1 MLGFRE
7 MIRKPF
13 AKLNGMLQSRLRLL
27 AEKFSTST
35 VNVIFYKFVRLTK
48 HNKKIQG
55 LQKKHN
61 KFKKTPVTGIRASG
75 VVLSSVLSIA
85 LLWLIYKNPYE
96 WEILKQVTID
106 TKSIISLTTLIITAP
121 IVFVVW
127 LFRDKNKLLEL
138 ENARKD
144 TNLKEFQ
151 QLQRWA
157 TGNMDGN
164 SDNDNKIALQISA
177 LHSLRAYLKG
187 EYGESF
193 RRGAYEIF
201 RAILATQHQ
210 KILQQLKN
218 DESKTIM
225 GAIDSC
231 PLTKQL
237 NIIAS
242 EEWFNLLIN
251 HNFPTKGISLLGV
264 DLSHAYLHHRT
275 YNKTLVLQGARLQG
289 ATLLGARLQGA
300 DLGGA
305 QLQGAIL
312 WVARLQG
319 ANLGGAQLQG
329 ANLQNAQ
336 LQGADL
342 QNAQLQGAD
351 LQNAQLQGAN
361 LQNAQLQG
369 ADLWDARLQGANL
382 GGARLQGA
390 DLRNA
395 RLQGVYTETL
405 ELLNFEQRIE
415 QQIDRET
422 ESQNLEEQYEALN
435 DTNKSKLIAELKAI
449 NSVEAKAISRIQ
461 SASET
466 LDLSQATTGKYSQ
479 EEANEWLN
487 DYKKARYY
495 DF

>member
-1 MLGFRE
+1 

-55 LQKKHN
+55 LQKKYN

-96 WEILKQVTID
+96 WVMLKQITID

-251 HNFPTKGISLLGV
+251 HNFPTKGISLVGV
-264 DLSHAYLHHRT
+264 DLSRTYLHHRT
-275 YNKTLVLQGARLQG
+275 YGETLGLQGARLQG
-289 ATLLGARLQGA
+289 ANLW
-300 DLGGA
+300 GA
-305 QLQGAIL
+305 QLQGASL
-312 WVARLQG
+312 WRAQLQG
-319 ANLGGAQLQG
+319 ADLRSAQLQG
-329 ANLQNAQ
+329 ANL
-336 LQGADL
+336 GKV
-342 QNAQLQGAD
+342 
-351 LQNAQLQGAN
+351 QLQGAN
-361 LQNAQLQG
+361 LWGAQLQR
-369 ADLWDARLQGANL
+369 ADLRY
-382 GGARLQGA
+382 ARLQGA
-390 DLRNA
+390 DLRNVE
-395 RLQGVYTETL
+395 LQGTDLGKAQLQGANLWEVQLQGADLWEVQLQGAYVEKS
-405 ELLNFEQRIE
+405 ESLNFKQRIE
-415 QQIDRET
+415 QQIDKET
-422 ESQNLEEQYEALN
+422 ESQNLEEQYKTLN
-435 DTNKSKLIAELKAI
+435 DTNKSQLIAELKAI
-449 NSVEAKAISRIQ
+449 NDIHAVIAISRIR
-461 SASET
+461 SVSET
-466 LDLSQATTGKYSQ
+466 LNLSRSITGKYSQ
-479 EEANEWLN
+479 EEANKWLN
-487 DYKKARYY
+487 DYKKVKNNG
-495 DF
+495 F

>member
-342 QNAQLQGAD
+342 QNAQLQGA
-351 LQNAQLQGAN
+351 N

>member
-275 YNKTLVLQGARLQG
+275 YGETLGLQGARLQG
-289 ATLLGARLQGA
+289 ANLWVAQLQGASLWRAQLQGA
-300 DLGGA
+300 DLS
-305 QLQGAIL
+305 
-312 WVARLQG
+312 V
-319 ANLGGAQLQG
+319 AQLQG
-329 ANLQNAQ
+329 ANL
-336 LQGADL
+336 GEV
-342 QNAQLQGAD
+342 
-351 LQNAQLQGAN
+351 QLQGAN
-361 LQNAQLQG
+361 L
-369 ADLWDARLQGANL
+369 W
-382 GGARLQGA
+382 GARLQGA

-395 RLQGVYTETL
+395 RLQGVDLRNVKLQGADLGKAQLQGANLWEVRLQWTSLWEVQLQGAYVEKS
-405 ELLNFEQRIE
+405 ESLNFKQRIE
-415 QQIDRET
+415 QQIDKET
-422 ESQNLEEQYEALN
+422 ESQNLEEQYKTLN
-435 DTNKSKLIAELKAI
+435 DTNKSQLIAELKAI
-449 NSVEAKAISRIQ
+449 NDIHAVIAISRIR
-461 SASET
+461 SVSET
-466 LDLSQATTGKYSQ
+466 LNLSRSITGKYSQ
-479 EEANEWLN
+479 EEANKWLN
-487 DYKKARYY
+487 DYKKVKNNG
-495 DF
+495 F

>member
-342 QNAQLQGAD
+342 
-351 LQNAQLQGAN
+351 
-361 LQNAQLQG
+361 
-369 ADLWDARLQGANL
+369 WDARLQGANL